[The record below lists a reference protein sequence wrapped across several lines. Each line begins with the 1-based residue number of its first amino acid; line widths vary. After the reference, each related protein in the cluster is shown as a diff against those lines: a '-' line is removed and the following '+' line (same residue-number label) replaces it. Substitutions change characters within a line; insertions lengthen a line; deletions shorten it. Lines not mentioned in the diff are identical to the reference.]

1 MLVKMVSE
9 IMIQRSAY
17 YFYQISLVAQQPLHK
32 GAAQTDD
39 ILDPN
44 LKSGLT
50 SQNFVL
56 QSDLH

>member
-1 MLVKMVSE
+1 MVSE